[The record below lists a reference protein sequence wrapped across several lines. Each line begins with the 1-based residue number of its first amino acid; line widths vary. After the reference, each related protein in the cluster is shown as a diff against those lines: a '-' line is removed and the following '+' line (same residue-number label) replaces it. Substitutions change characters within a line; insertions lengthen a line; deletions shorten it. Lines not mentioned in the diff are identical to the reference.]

1 MSLQE
6 KMFALVEEYH
16 QSGLSAKLFCEGKGI
31 SPSKLYYW
39 IRKKRDQNETGF
51 IKITTDA
58 TITSVPV
65 ELIYPNGVRLQLP
78 ASDLDVITE
87 LIKAFCCFHLI
98 LRSPFIFIQVRVICA
113 KALTDLAV

>member
-31 SPSKLYYW
+31 SPSRFYYW
-39 IRKKRDQNETGF
+39 IRKKRDQNKTGF
-51 IKITTDA
+51 IKITTDSK
-58 TITSVPV
+58 ITSVPV

-87 LIKAFCCFHLI
+87 LIKAF
-98 LRSPFIFIQVRVICA
+98 
-113 KALTDLAV
+113 